1 MSKFFNKG
9 LQEKDKK
16 EGLVKRLKN
25 IEDKSE
31 GHFKIIKGKTGIQS
45 QIDLFNEDLS
55 SEAVALLK
63 EIKDVGDNVDYDKL
77 FFTGG
82 SKNVY
87 GLKNFRMLEM

>member
-1 MSKFFNKG
+1 M
-9 LQEKDKK
+9 
-16 EGLVKRLKN
+16 
-25 IEDKSE
+25 EDKSE
-31 GHFKIIKGKTGIQS
+31 GHLKIIKGKTGIQS

-82 SKNVY
+82 SKNVC